1 MTLSKDVMQKV
12 AEFLRIHNFQM
23 QRHDERPWGSYE
35 VALSLDGQGWAV
47 LSDYTFGSRIADEA
61 AAIIALTYAI
71 RQGKFHPQTLN
82 QWLGEGRANELR
94 AIVSG

>member
-1 MTLSKDVMQKV
+1 MAITPEVMQKV
-12 AEFLRIHNFQM
+12 LEFLKVHNFQAE
-23 QRHDERPWGSYE
+23 RHDERQWGSYE

-47 LSDYTFGSRIADEA
+47 LSDYTFGSRIPLEA
-61 AAIIALTYAI
+61 AAAIALTYAI

-94 AIVSG
+94 EMIRQ

>member
-1 MTLSKDVMQKV
+1 MQKV
-12 AEFLRIHNFQM
+12 GEFLRTHRFLM
-23 QRHDERPWGSYE
+23 ERHDERPWGSYE

-71 RQGKFHPQTLN
+71 RQNKFDRQTLN
-82 QWLGEGRANELR
+82 MWLGEGRANELR
-94 AIVSG
+94 ELVRE